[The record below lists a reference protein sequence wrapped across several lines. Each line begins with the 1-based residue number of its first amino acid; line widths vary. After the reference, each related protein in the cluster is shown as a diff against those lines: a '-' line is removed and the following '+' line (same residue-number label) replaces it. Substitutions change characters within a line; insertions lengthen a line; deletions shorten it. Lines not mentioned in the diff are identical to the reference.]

1 MLLRLFIA
9 VLLFPLFTITGQ
21 VQQRILEADGA
32 KYLSGE
38 LIVKLRMAPG
48 SAMGKVQLPL
58 SLAERFS
65 VLGVKDAVQFHPSA
79 SPEAKSSGFDRI
91 VVIRYSNTAIDPL
104 YFSQKIKSIPEV
116 EWAEPRYVYE
126 TSYTPNDPSLGN
138 QYALTRINAAA
149 AWDLSKGDTTVF
161 VGIVDTGVDWD
172 HPDLNANMKI
182 NWNEIPNNSID
193 DDNNGYVDDHIGWD
207 FGGLNGTPDN
217 NPTEDRADHGT
228 HVAGISAA
236 VTDNGAG
243 VASIGFKVKWLAVK
257 TSQDD
262 NRNPQ
267 GQAYIVYGYE
277 GIVYA
282 ADMGAKVINCS
293 WGGSGYSI
301 LGQDVINYALTKGS
315 LVVGAAGN
323 SNSSAPHYPSGY
335 RGVLSVASTGSSDQK
350 SGFSNYG
357 TTVDISAPGDGIYNT
372 WQNDTY
378 AYLSGTSM
386 ASPLAAG
393 LAALVFSHFPG
404 ITPEE
409 VGERLRVTGDDIST
423 QNPSYINMLGRRIN
437 ALKAL
442 NTQSPVS
449 ARTVSYIF
457 EDASG
462 DGIITSG
469 EQVTLRVGFKN
480 ILAPAASLVI
490 GLENKNGTANV
501 VNTTFNAGSV
511 GSGVTFTTGAAPF
524 TFTVNNVGANA
535 ELVFVLNYLENGQV
549 IGYEWVS
556 AIANPTYAT
565 QAINNIAMTITSKGT
580 MAYNNYPT
588 NSQGAGFKYMAGQ
601 NHLFEGA
608 LILGTSATKI
618 SDAARNSS
626 GSAQVA
632 DFAVESPF
640 ILQIPGSAADA
651 QGSTRFNDNNAG
663 ANKLGITTTL
673 TSYAYST
680 APHDDYIILRYQLTN
695 TTGAAISGLYAG
707 LFFDW
712 DMVDGSG
719 ADDYTAWD
727 TTGAFG
733 YVYHIGG
740 NPNTYAA
747 AGLVSEANAGFRGI
761 LNPGGDPGGFSI
773 YDGFSDTEKWQSISG
788 GLAKPQAGG
797 GDISNVVSAG
807 PLDIQAGGSV
817 TVAFAIACGQN
828 VADLR
833 NEFSLARSKYQ
844 EILTSVDDE
853 LTQPLI
859 YALNQ
864 NYPNPFNPS
873 TVIQYQIPEAGKVTL
888 TVYDITGREL
898 KTLINEYIQPG
909 TYHAT
914 FDGTGLSSGVYF
926 YEIRVNNF
934 MQSRKMIMLK

>member
-9 VLLFPLFTITGQ
+9 FLLFPLLTVFGQ
-21 VQQRILEADGA
+21 VKQRVIELESA

-48 SAMGKVQLPL
+48 SSMGKVQLPV

-65 VLGVKDAVQFHPSA
+65 VLGVKEALQFHHGSNL
-79 SPEAKSSGFDRI
+79 EAKNAGFDRI
-91 VVIRYSNTAIDPL
+91 VIIRYNNTSIDPL
-104 YFSQKIKSIPEV
+104 YFAQKIKSLPEI
-116 EWAEPRYVYE
+116 EWVEPRFIYE
-126 TSYTPNDPSLGN
+126 TTYTPNDPSLGS

-149 AWDLSKGDTTVF
+149 AWDISKGDTTVF
-161 VGIVDTGVDWD
+161 VGIVDTGVDWN
-172 HPDLNANMKI
+172 HPDLQQNMKI
-182 NWNEIPNNSID
+182 NRNEIPDNGLD
-193 DDNNGYVDDHIGWD
+193 DDNNGFVDDRIGWD

-217 NPTEDRADHGT
+217 NPMEDRPDHGT
-228 HVAGISAA
+228 HVAGISAS
-236 VTDNGAG
+236 VTDNGVG
-243 VASIGFKVKWLAVK
+243 VASIGFNVKWLAVK

-277 GIVYA
+277 GIAYA

-301 LGQDVINYALTKGS
+301 LGQEVINYALTKGA

-335 RGVLSVASTGSSDQK
+335 RGVLSVASTGSTDQK

-357 TTVDISAPGDGIYNT
+357 TTVDISAPGESIYNT

-423 QNPSYINMLGRRIN
+423 QNPSYINFLGKRIN

-442 NTQSPVS
+442 NTQNPVS
-449 ARTVSYIF
+449 ARSVSYLF

-469 EQVTLRVGFKN
+469 EQVTLRVDFKN
-480 ILAPAASLVI
+480 ILAPATSLVI

-501 VNTTFNAGSV
+501 VNTTLNAGSV
-511 GSGVTFTTGAAPF
+511 ASGGTFTTGTAPY

-535 ELVFVLNYLENGQV
+535 ELIFVLNYLENNQV

-565 QAINNIAMTITSKGT
+565 QSINNIAMTITSKGT
-580 MAYNNYPT
+580 LAYNNYPT
-588 NSQGAGFKYMAGQ
+588 NNQGDGFKYMAGQ

-608 LILGTSATKI
+608 LMLGTSATKI

-626 GSAQVA
+626 GGAQVA

-663 ANKLGITTTL
+663 ANKIGITTTL

-680 APHDDYIILRYQLTN
+680 APHNDYIILRYQLTN
-695 TTGAAISGLYAG
+695 TSGAAISGLYAG

-719 ADDYTAWD
+719 ADDFTAWD
-727 TTGAFG
+727 TTGGFG

-740 NPNTYAA
+740 NPNTYTAV
-747 AGLVSEANAGFRGI
+747 GLVSDGAAGFRGI

-773 YDGFSDTEKWQSISG
+773 YDGFTDAEKWQSLSG
-788 GLAKPQAGG
+788 GLSKPQAGG
-797 GDISNVVSAG
+797 GDISHVISAG
-807 PLDIQAGGSV
+807 PLDIPAGESV
-817 TVAFAIACGQN
+817 TVAFALACGQN
-828 VADLR
+828 VSDLR

-844 EILTSVDDE
+844 EIVTSVE
-853 LTQPLI
+853 NENVQPLT
-859 YALNQ
+859 YALSQ

-873 TVIQYQIPEAGKVTL
+873 TVIQFQIPEAGKVSL
-888 TVYDITGREL
+888 KVYDVTGREI

-909 TYHAT
+909 YFEAN
-914 FDGTGLSSGVYF
+914 FEGAGLSSGVYF
-926 YEIRVNNF
+926 YELKVNNYR
-934 MQSRKMIMLK
+934 QSRKMILLK

>member
-9 VLLFPLFTITGQ
+9 FLLLPLLTVFGQ
-21 VQQRILEADGA
+21 VKQRVIELEGA

-38 LIVKLRMAPG
+38 LIVKLRMVPG
-48 SAMGKVQLPL
+48 SSMGKVQLPV

-65 VLGVKDAVQFHPSA
+65 VLGVKESLQFLHGSNL
-79 SPEAKSSGFDRI
+79 EAKSAGFDRI
-91 VVIRYSNTAIDPL
+91 VIIRYNNTSVDPL
-104 YFSQKIKSIPEV
+104 YFAQKIKSLPEI
-116 EWAEPRYVYE
+116 EWAEPRYIYE

-138 QYALTRINAAA
+138 QYALTRIQAAA
-149 AWDLSKGDTTVF
+149 AWDISKGDTSVF
-161 VGIVDTGVDWD
+161 VGVVDTGVDWD

-182 NWNEIPNNSID
+182 NWNDIPNNGLD
-193 DDNNGYVDDHIGWD
+193 EDNNGYVDDHIGWD

-217 NPTEDRADHGT
+217 NPMEDRSDHGT
-228 HVAGISAA
+228 HVAGISAS
-236 VTDNGAG
+236 VTDNGVG

-301 LGQDVINYALTKGS
+301 LGQDVVNYALTKGA

-335 RGVLSVASTGSSDQK
+335 RGVLSVASTGSSDLK

-357 TTVDISAPGDGIYNT
+357 TTVDISAPGESIYNT

-393 LAALVFSHFPG
+393 LAALVFSYFPG

-423 QNPSYINMLGRRIN
+423 QNPSYINMLGNRIN
-437 ALKAL
+437 ALKVL
-442 NTQSPVS
+442 NTTNPVS
-449 ARTVSYIF
+449 ARTVSYTF

-469 EQVTLRVGFKN
+469 EQVTLRVDFKN
-480 ILAPAASLVI
+480 FLSPAASLVI

-511 GSGVTFTTGAAPF
+511 GSGVTFSTGATPY

-535 ELVFVLNYLENGQV
+535 ELVFVLNFLENGQV
-549 IGYEWVS
+549 VGYEWVS

-565 QAINNIAMTITSKGT
+565 QSINNIAMTITSKGT
-580 MAYNNYPT
+580 LAYNNYPT
-588 NSQGAGFKYMAGQ
+588 NNQGDGFKYMAGQ

-608 LILGTSATKI
+608 LILGTGATKI

-673 TSYAYST
+673 TSYSYST

-695 TTGAAISGLYAG
+695 TTATAITGLYAG

-747 AGLVSEANAGFRGI
+747 AGLVSEASAGFRGI

-773 YDGFSDTEKWQSISG
+773 YDGFTDAEKWQSISG

-807 PLDIQAGGSV
+807 PLDIPAGGSV
-817 TVAFAIACGQN
+817 NVAFAIACGQN

-853 LTQPLI
+853 LTQPLT
-859 YALNQ
+859 YALDQ

-873 TVIQYQIPEAGKVTL
+873 TVIQYQIPEAGQVTL

-898 KTLINEYIQPG
+898 KILVNEYIQPG
-909 TYHAT
+909 TWHAN

-926 YEIRVNNF
+926 YEIKVNSF